1 MKRDKGRLP
10 AFVPLLKETLASPAW
25 KAMSHGARSLF
36 PTLPAIKIRKNLSR
50 PKVEWAPHLDSC
62 ALTRGNLRVCGGS
75 SSQALI
81 DKSQIIE
88 GYNHRT
94 KQCCVLS
101 QDDGTS
107 SSDRRAIECP
117 KVLFSHRIER
127 QSACS
132 GVMFFARATPGG
144 MSKRLPP
151 ARNMPG
157 VGVASA
163 ARSVWQLPQ
172 APTVLTR

>member
-1 MKRDKGRLP
+1 MG
-10 AFVPLLKETLASPAW
+10 
-25 KAMSHGARSLF
+25 
-36 PTLPAIKIRKNLSR
+36 
-50 PKVEWAPHLDSC
+50 PHLDSC
-62 ALTRGNLRVCGGS
+62 ELTRGNLRVCGGS

-117 KVLFSHRIER
+117 KVLFWHRVER
-127 QSACS
+127 LQQ
-132 GVMFFARATPGG
+132 
-144 MSKRLPP
+144 LPP
-151 ARNMPG
+151 KQPFRRDRRPAIPGIKLAKYPRQHPQADDPFVADYLLDTVAQRNLAKTPFRALRCRLLPG
-157 VGVASA
+157 CTPRK
-163 ARSVWQLPQ
+163 ARSRLLNLPG
-172 APTVLTR
+172 